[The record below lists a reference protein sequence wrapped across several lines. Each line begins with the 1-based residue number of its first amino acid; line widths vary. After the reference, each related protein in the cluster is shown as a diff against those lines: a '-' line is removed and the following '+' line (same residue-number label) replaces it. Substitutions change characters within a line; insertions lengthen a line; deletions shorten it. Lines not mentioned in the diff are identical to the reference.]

1 MLQGSFIKFYMV
13 QDFSAIYEC
22 FFLFLIIFSLY
33 TLWPKNSLKKETF
46 EIHTYLFHLFS
57 QYCENMEITV
67 NQLDQIQWQ
76 GQECP
81 GSLGLYHFSQFGNK
95 CLNVHRVGQEYNMN
109 NRVKIVCFQITSC
122 CLFPKL

>member
-1 MLQGSFIKFYMV
+1 
-13 QDFSAIYEC
+13 
-22 FFLFLIIFSLY
+22 
-33 TLWPKNSLKKETF
+33 
-46 EIHTYLFHLFS
+46 
-57 QYCENMEITV
+57 MEITV